1 MVWIWLMEVFS
12 QSQLN
17 IYFKGNVETKAMVH
31 LLIWV
36 DGGQRAHRNE
46 LIEFDA
52 RFTYGYDCQA
62 SLCTQGR
69 WSAWLRRTIS
79 EYKIQRKTEGGSR
92 HGFKKKPRE
101 PWCQAARVTTVE
113 TRPKAPRILD
123 LRAWERVL
131 KPEKREKT
139 RPGRRLGRQ
148 IGKLGSFPCPPPP
161 PSRTPT
167 PGGKNFKS

>member
-1 MVWIWLMEVFS
+1 MEVFS

-36 DGGQRAHRNE
+36 DVGQHAHRNE

-69 WSAWLRRTIS
+69 WSAWLRRRRS
-79 EYKIQRKTEGGSR
+79 EYKIHNLSQSSG
-92 HGFKKKPRE
+92 
-101 PWCQAARVTTVE
+101 
-113 TRPKAPRILD
+113 
-123 LRAWERVL
+123 RAL
-131 KPEKREKT
+131 T
-139 RPGRRLGRQ
+139 YLG
-148 IGKLGSFPCPPPP
+148 IM
-161 PSRTPT
+161 
-167 PGGKNFKS
+167 

>member
-12 QSQLN
+12 QSQLI

-36 DGGQRAHRNE
+36 DVGQHAHRNE

-101 PWCQAARVTTVE
+101 PSFKAFRVTTVE
-113 TRPKAPRILD
+113 TRPKAARVLD
-123 LRAWERVL
+123 LRVE
-131 KPEKREKT
+131 EREKT
-139 RPGRRLGRQ
+139 RPGCRLGRR
-148 IGKLGSFPCPPPP
+148 IGKLGSFPGRRPPRPANDVSSERFRVP
-161 PSRTPT
+161 WPL
-167 PGGKNFKS
+167 